1 MRAVQVFEYG
11 DNDKLVLTD
20 IDTPEPSDGEVRIRI
35 EFAGINFID
44 TYMRRGMYAQNRAY
58 GTNLP
63 LTLGM
68 EGSGIIDSVGGGV
81 TNMALGERVAYCL
94 SAGSNAE
101 YAIVPAWKLV
111 KVPDHIPLDC
121 AAALML
127 QGCTAH
133 YLTHSLFKLS
143 VGQTCLIH
151 AGAGGVGQLLIQI
164 AKALGANVIAT
175 AGSPKKAQI
184 SSACGADHVILYN
197 DQDFQTEVQK
207 ITGGEG
213 VHIVYESVGK
223 ATFEKSLYSLRHRGT
238 CALFGASSG
247 PVTSLNP
254 QILAEAGSVFLTRP
268 NLADYMTSNEEISD
282 RTKDIFQ
289 MVTNG
294 KLDVDISEVF
304 TLEDTMSAHAALE
317 GRKTTGKLLLK
328 TASA

>member
-11 DNDKLVLTD
+11 NNDKLVLTD

-35 EFAGINFID
+35 KFAGINFID

-101 YAIVPAWKLV
+101 YAVVTAWKLV
-111 KVPDHIPLDC
+111 KVPDHISLDC

-175 AGSPKKAQI
+175 AGSP
-184 SSACGADHVILYN
+184 
-197 DQDFQTEVQK
+197 
-207 ITGGEG
+207 
-213 VHIVYESVGK
+213 
-223 ATFEKSLYSLRHRGT
+223 
-238 CALFGASSG
+238 
-247 PVTSLNP
+247 
-254 QILAEAGSVFLTRP
+254 
-268 NLADYMTSNEEISD
+268 
-282 RTKDIFQ
+282 
-289 MVTNG
+289 
-294 KLDVDISEVF
+294 
-304 TLEDTMSAHAALE
+304 
-317 GRKTTGKLLLK
+317 
-328 TASA
+328 